1 MATVT
6 EMLLVQYTAGDD
18 PEVRAG
24 LRQGGRILALPRDW
38 PASVL
43 AVLDSWAEWDSRLR
57 DLDPASLLAVHDARL
72 TAPIT
77 FPRKVLCAG
86 ANYNSHAE
94 EMGTKRPD
102 PSAAPFFFM
111 KPPTTT
117 IAGPDDSVP
126 LPGGADPRYDW
137 EGELAVVIGRRGKNI
152 TASQAQSY
160 VAGYT
165 VADDLS
171 ARGRFT
177 RPNAVFP
184 AFAYDWLGQKAQD
197 GSCPIGPGIAPAW
210 TVPDIETQRMRLWV
224 NGDLKQD
231 ALIGELVV
239 GIAGLVSAASE
250 LVTLE
255 PGDLILTGT
264 PAGVGLPRDTF
275 LSAGDVVEV
284 EVSGIGRIRHS
295 IIAAS

>member
-1 MATVT
+1 MMTT
-6 EMLLVQYTAGDD
+6 GLLLVQYTAGNS
-18 PEVRAG
+18 VRAG
-24 LRQGGRILALPRDW
+24 VRHDDVVRALPRNW
-38 PASVL
+38 PDTVL
-43 AVLDSWAEWDSRLR
+43 AILDSWDEWSGPLR
-57 DLDPASLLAVHDARL
+57 AIDPDALPVVPDARL
-72 TAPIT
+72 VAPVT

-86 ANYNSHAE
+86 ANYYSHAE
-94 EMGTKRPD
+94 EMKTARPD
-102 PSAAPFFFM
+102 PRATPFFFM

-117 IAGPDDSVP
+117 IVGPVASVP
-126 LPGGADPRYDW
+126 LPRGEAPDYDW
-137 EGELAVVIGRRGKNI
+137 EGELAVVIGRPGKHI
-152 TASQAQSY
+152 APEDAAAY

-171 ARGRFT
+171 ARGRFQ

-184 AFAYDWLGQKAQD
+184 AFGYDWLGQKAQD

-210 TVPDIETQRMRLWV
+210 AVPDIEDQRLRLRV

-231 ALIGELVV
+231 ALISDLVV
-239 GIAGLVSAASE
+239 GIDGLVSAASD

-275 LSAGDVVEV
+275 LAVGDVVEV
-284 EVSGIGRIRHS
+284 EISGIGRIVHT
-295 IIAAS
+295 IIAPD

>member
-1 MATVT
+1 MTT
-6 EMLLVQYTAGDD
+6 GLLLVQYTADGT
-18 PEVRAG
+18 VRAG
-24 LRQGGRILALPRDW
+24 VQHDGVVRALPGNW
-38 PASVL
+38 PDTVL
-43 AVLDSWAEWDSRLR
+43 AILDAWPEWNGQLR
-57 DLDPASLLAVHDARL
+57 ALDPHALPIVPDARL
-72 TAPIT
+72 VAPVT

-86 ANYNSHAE
+86 TNYYSHAE
-94 EMGTKRPD
+94 EMKTARPD
-102 PSAAPFFFM
+102 PRAAPFFFM

-117 IAGPDDSVP
+117 IGGPVTSVP
-126 LPGGADPRYDW
+126 LPRGEAPDYDW
-137 EGELAVVIGRRGKNI
+137 EGELAIVIGRRGKHV
-152 TASQAQSY
+152 TSEDAASY

-171 ARGRFT
+171 ARGRFE

-210 TVPDIETQRMRLWV
+210 AVPDIEDQRMRLWV

-231 ALIGELVV
+231 TLIGELVV
-239 GIAGLVSAASE
+239 GIAGLVSAASD

-275 LSAGDVVEV
+275 LAVGDVVEV
-284 EVSGIGRIRHS
+284 EIGGIGRITHT
-295 IIAAS
+295 IIAAD

>member
-1 MATVT
+1 MTT
-6 EMLLVQYTAGDD
+6 ELLLVQYRAGDD
-18 PEVRAG
+18 PQVRAG
-24 LRQGGRILALPRDW
+24 LRHGGAVLALPADW

-43 AVLDSWAEWDSRLR
+43 EILDSWADWGTRLR
-57 DLDPASLLAVHDARL
+57 DLDPASLPAVADAQL
-72 TAPIT
+72 TAPVT
-77 FPRKVLCAG
+77 FPRKILCAG
-86 ANYNSHAE
+86 ANYYSHAE
-94 EMGTKRPD
+94 EMNTNRPD
-102 PSAAPFFFM
+102 PTAAPFFFL

-117 IAGPDDSVP
+117 IVGPDDSVP
-126 LPGGADPRYDW
+126 LPGGDNPRYDW
-137 EGELAVVIGRRGKNI
+137 EGELAVVIGRRGKHI
-152 TASQAQSY
+152 PSGQAQSY

-171 ARGRFT
+171 ARGRFS
-177 RPNAVFP
+177 RPNAVVA

-210 TVPDIETQRMRLWV
+210 AVPDIEAQRLRLWV

-231 ALIGELVV
+231 TLIGELVV

-250 LVTLE
+250 VVTLE

-275 LSAGDVVEV
+275 LGVGDAE
-284 EVSGIGRIRHS
+284 S
-295 IIAAS
+295 

>member
-1 MATVT
+1 MTT
-6 EMLLVQYTAGDD
+6 ELLLVQYTAGDD
-18 PEVRAG
+18 GNARAG
-24 LRQGGRILALPRDW
+24 LRRGGAVLALPRDW

-43 AVLDSWAEWDSRLR
+43 AILDSWGEWGGQLR
-57 DLDPASLLAVHDARL
+57 DLDPASLSVIQDARL

-77 FPRKVLCAG
+77 FPRKILCAG
-86 ANYNSHAE
+86 ANYYSHAE
-94 EMGTKRPD
+94 EMNTRRPD
-102 PSAAPFFFM
+102 PSATPFFFM

-126 LPGGADPRYDW
+126 LPRGDAPHYDW
-137 EGELAVVIGRRGKNI
+137 EGELAVVIGRRGKHI
-152 TASQAQSY
+152 TPEDAESH

-177 RPNAVFP
+177 RPDAVFP

-197 GSCPIGPGIAPAW
+197 GSCPTGPGIAPAW
-210 TVPDIETQRMRLWV
+210 TVPDIENQRMRLWV

-231 ALIGELVV
+231 TLIGELVI
-239 GIAGLVSAASE
+239 GIAGLVSAASD

-275 LSAGDVVEV
+275 LGAGDLVEV
-284 EVSGIGRIRHS
+284 EIGGIGRIRHTIS
-295 IIAAS
+295 AAG